1 MIKRKTV
8 ADTMQ
13 NQAGRNVRCASK
25 IGLFGKINA
34 RFAKSRFLFPVN
46 ITAMG
51 DFVLWTDVRI
61 VAKRYG

>member
-34 RFAKSRFLFPVN
+34 RFVKSRFLFPVN
-46 ITAMG
+46 ITAME
-51 DFVLWTDVRI
+51 DFVQWTGVHI
-61 VAKRYG
+61 AAKGYR